1 MHAVADLCGKA
12 VAAGVAD
19 GTPNAGRIRSLIN
32 IMKSSGEKNRA
43 AGIGAKSRRFD
54 IGKEACV
61 VGVNATVF
69 GSEVETQVGAL
80 FDVIEIH
87 RSKSSCRR
95 RVVLAVAH
103 AKAIASNGLVES
115 GCRAFADP
123 RSQVLQASDGACR
136 LAGVRR
142 NGIVQLGDQAD
153 VLFVAPGRAAVGGD
167 EQPAIVA
174 KK

>member
-61 VGVNATVF
+61 VDVNATVF

-80 FDVIEIH
+80 FDVIEIN
-87 RSKSSCRR
+87 RSKSGLRAG
-95 RVVLAVAH
+95 LTVAH
-103 AKAIASNGLVES
+103 AKAIASDRLVENRS
-115 GCRAFADP
+115 CAFADP
-123 RSQVLQASDGACR
+123 RSQVLQATDGAGR

-142 NGIVQLGDQAD
+142 NGIVQLRDQAD
-153 VLFVAPGRAAVGGD
+153 VFLVAPGRAAVGGD
-167 EQPAIVA
+167 EQPAVIA
-174 KK
+174 EK